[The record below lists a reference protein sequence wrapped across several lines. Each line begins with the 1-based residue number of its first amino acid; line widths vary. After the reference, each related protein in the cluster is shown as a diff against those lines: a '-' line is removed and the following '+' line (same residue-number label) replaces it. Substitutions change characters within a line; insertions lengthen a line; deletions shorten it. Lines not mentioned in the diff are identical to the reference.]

1 MRMYYHPNSR
11 TDLEFLFLLEQ
22 HDLAALIFKKLAAPA
37 SSRLAQLVS
46 KFEFLDAVASV
57 GNSPRA
63 SPNSKLV
70 TAISPPS
77 VVGLTA
83 SKTPKRKSQGSTIT
97 RERSSI
103 DSRFSPV
110 RFATSSLE
118 PALTRRA
125 QTFGTKSPI
134 VPISNT
140 DTKSRQKSVAER
152 RMIFEA
158 ASEQPEPSTPRGG
171 SLIPRPS
178 LKLAHSKSY
187 RSLKSKRSAAHS
199 STDNAA
205 VTPESTG
212 NELRTPSKPLSPTPQ
227 TVPSP
232 RTLLASD
239 DPFGTWRSPL
249 NRPDDSW
256 ASFKRSCH
264 VKAAPDASP
273 SYIRSQYTEASPQV
287 DQRVSIHEA
296 KFNSLLENDLVERNL
311 SVGENRNHG
320 WMDHARKMAS
330 SFSNTV
336 SGRTSSHRN
345 KSVGTPG
352 AFDQIPINKNDLM
365 SFKLVGT
372 SNTDRSKLPHSKI
385 SGLRKRFG
393 QSKEQ
398 PSVAF
403 ASTDNERQESAPT
416 ETGSPIS
423 PSRIPL
429 LKSCSSTESEEL
441 KTSTLRSKSYAPCRS
456 QSFLKPLHTP
466 VRRRN
471 TEKNDSPL
479 QQKISLFESLDRHNS
494 VPETLRTT
502 TVTRKS
508 CTNSGEHGRK
518 DSTIAPLRSFR
529 GKLRRISTSCRRT
542 PSEWST
548 TSSRDVGDSVLQSSD
563 TSPVAQEEQAATVA
577 GEGLSPRTTDVIPIQ
592 PILKQTFLTNEI
604 SPLVLEKPLSFPR
617 APSARPGFNMDG
629 EAGLGVAPL
638 PLFAE
643 PQRRFSRTKN
653 ILARAANRLSLP
665 DVEKELELI
674 ELLEDNLKSVSED
687 SLPVS
692 KTRCLLEQPK
702 PVNGKELKRLVSLC
716 KEKVRKISGGRSE

>member
-1 MRMYYHPNSR
+1 MTSPLLSSRNSPR
-11 TDLEFLFLLEQ
+11 KIISENSDTRS
-22 HDLAALIFKKLAAPA
+22 PA

-57 GNSPRA
+57 GTSQRA

-70 TAISPPS
+70 TAISPPA

-83 SKTPKRKSQGSTIT
+83 SKIPKRESRGSTIT

-118 PALTRRA
+118 PTLTRRV
-125 QTFGTKSPI
+125 QTFGTKSPT
-134 VPISNT
+134 VPIRNA
-140 DTKSRQKSVAER
+140 DMKSRQKSVAER
-152 RMIFEA
+152 RIIFEA
-158 ASEQPEPSTPRGG
+158 ASQQPEPSTSPGE
-171 SLIPRPS
+171 SLIPRPPP
-178 LKLAHSKSY
+178 LRLAHSKSW
-187 RSLKSKRSAAHS
+187 RSLKSKRSAARPA
-199 STDNAA
+199 TDDAPG
-205 VTPESTG
+205 TPESTG
-212 NELRTPSKPLSPTPQ
+212 NELRRLSKPLSPAPQ
-227 TVPSP
+227 TVPLP

-239 DPFGTWRSPL
+239 DHFGTWRSPL

-256 ASFKRSCH
+256 ASFKRSCPL
-264 VKAAPDASP
+264 KAAPDASP
-273 SYIRSQYTEASPQV
+273 SDIRSQYTEASPQR
-287 DQRVSIHEA
+287 DQRVSIHGA
-296 KFNSLLENDLVERNL
+296 KFNSMLENDLVERNL
-311 SVGENRNHG
+311 LIGENRKHG

-336 SGRTSSHRN
+336 SGETSSQRN
-345 KSVGTPG
+345 KSVGSPG
-352 AFDQIPINKNDLM
+352 TFEQIPINKNDLM
-365 SFKLVGT
+365 SFKLTGT
-372 SNTDRSKLPHSKI
+372 SNTGRSKLPQSKI
-385 SGLRKRFG
+385 SGLRKRFS
-393 QSKEQ
+393 QSKGQ
-398 PSVAF
+398 TSVAIVS
-403 ASTDNERQESAPT
+403 ADKERHELALA
-416 ETGSPIS
+416 ETGLPIS

-441 KTSTLRSKSYAPCRS
+441 KTSTLRSKSYTPYRS
-456 QSFLKPLHTP
+456 QSFSKSLHTP

-494 VPETLRTT
+494 VPYPVRTT
-502 TVTRKS
+502 TDTRKS
-508 CTNSGEHGRK
+508 CTNSGEQGRN

-529 GKLRRISTSCRRT
+529 GKLKRISTSCRRT

-548 TSSRDVGDSVLQSSD
+548 TSSRDVRDFVVRSSD
-563 TSPVAQEEQAATVA
+563 TSPVAQEERAATVA
-577 GEGLSPRTTDVIPIQ
+577 DEALSPRTTDVIPIQ
-592 PILKQTFLTNEI
+592 PILKQTFLTSEV

-617 APSARPGFNMDG
+617 SPSARPGYNLDG

-653 ILARAANRLSLP
+653 TFARAANRLSLQ
-665 DVEKELELI
+665 DVEKEFELI
-674 ELLEDNLKSVSED
+674 ELLEDNLKSVSDD
-687 SLPVS
+687 SLPVL
-692 KTRCLLEQPK
+692 KARCLLEQPK
-702 PVNGKELKRLVSLC
+702 PVNAKELKRLVSLC